1 MKYIVKYQNF
11 NESKGISDSC
21 DKVLYKVWNLIEDDI
36 LLKKENT
43 ISVNIDEEDFKV
55 KELKL
60 KYSITNSEDKNCYG
74 ITDVKNSKIEENY
87 LINSKIELNINI
99 DEFNDEFI
107 YYIKSVLLHELL
119 HIFQHY
125 NVLNGNK
132 FRPESFSIGSIL
144 QQLRKNVNTK
154 YANYFLDILYY
165 SLPYELSAQLHQYYL
180 YKIDK
185 REYEKIE
192 QILTLLKNFKIKSLS
207 TDENSDISF
216 IKKHILN
223 SIKFYTDNKNYL
235 SNVDK
240 SLWNI
245 SDNSLFLAEFKKLI
259 NKRIKWI
266 DKKILLINNKII
278 SKNDIKYNETIFL
291 PSNWDD
297 HNYFDIIDVYR
308 FTINNLNDCP
318 KK

>member
-87 LINSKIELNINI
+87 LINSKIELNIDT

-165 SLPYELSAQLHQYYL
+165 SLPHELSAQLHQYYL

-291 PSNWDD
+291 PSNWDN

>member
-165 SLPYELSAQLHQYYL
+165 SLPHELSAQLHQYYL

>member
-165 SLPYELSAQLHQYYL
+165 SLPHELSAQLHQYYL

-192 QILTLLKNFKIKSLS
+192 QILTLLKKFKIKSLS

>member
-1 MKYIVKYQNF
+1 VVKSIIESTFWYQIPHF
-11 NESKGISDSC
+11 
-21 DKVLYKVWNLIEDDI
+21 LFYDDI

-132 FRPESFSIGSIL
+132 FRPESFSTS
-144 QQLRKNVNTK
+144 
-154 YANYFLDILYY
+154 
-165 SLPYELSAQLHQYYL
+165 P
-180 YKIDK
+180 
-185 REYEKIE
+185 
-192 QILTLLKNFKIKSLS
+192 
-207 TDENSDISF
+207 
-216 IKKHILN
+216 
-223 SIKFYTDNKNYL
+223 
-235 SNVDK
+235 
-240 SLWNI
+240 
-245 SDNSLFLAEFKKLI
+245 
-259 NKRIKWI
+259 
-266 DKKILLINNKII
+266 
-278 SKNDIKYNETIFL
+278 
-291 PSNWDD
+291 
-297 HNYFDIIDVYR
+297 
-308 FTINNLNDCP
+308 
-318 KK
+318 